1 MTVPGRRFADSLDL
15 TLGEIPRDALI
26 RARAPLRIS
35 FGGGGTDL
43 LPYAFPGAVQGDV
56 EQIGHDSDR
65 RFCAPRGD
73 RRGPMDARVG
83 ARPCASRKDRDLSG
97 GSRRSPTWVSR
108 RP

>member
-1 MTVPGRRFADSLDL
+1 MPGRRLADSLDL
-15 TLGEIPRDALI
+15 TLGEIPRDALT

-56 EQIGHDSDR
+56 LQIGHDSDR
-65 RFCAPRGD
+65 RVCTSRGD

-83 ARPCASRKDRDLSG
+83 ARPCASRKDRHLSG
-97 GSRRSPTWVSR
+97 REPPQPDLG
-108 RP
+108 